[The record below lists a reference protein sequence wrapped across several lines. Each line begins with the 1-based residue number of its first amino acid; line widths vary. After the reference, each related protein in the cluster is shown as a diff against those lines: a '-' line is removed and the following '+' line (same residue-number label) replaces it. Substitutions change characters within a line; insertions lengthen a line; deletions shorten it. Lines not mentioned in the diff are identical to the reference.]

1 MCESSMTVT
10 SGVGSRLIKP
20 DSSLIRLGD
29 KKVLMALEELGFLA
43 DEPIVKMGSPINT
56 VTEHCLNPHLIFKL
70 FFA

>member
-10 SGVGSRLIKP
+10 SSVGSCLMKS

-56 VTEHCLNPHLIFKL
+56 VTDHRLNTHCIFNI
-70 FFA
+70 FFS